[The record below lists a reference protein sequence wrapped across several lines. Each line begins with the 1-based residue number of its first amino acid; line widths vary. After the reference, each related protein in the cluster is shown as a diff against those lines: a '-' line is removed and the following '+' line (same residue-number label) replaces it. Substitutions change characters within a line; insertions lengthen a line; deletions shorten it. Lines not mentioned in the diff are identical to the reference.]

1 MGLYILGS
9 SLILPAHGRCGARA
23 RKNKSASPREDGSAG
38 RFKGGMPSRPSG
50 SPAAPPEYLEGGTEQ
65 KNILFL
71 FRRKNRARAKSEM
84 RRIFFCEVAAG
95 ALAEA
100 GGGAGQS
107 VFRSKKVRAKDIIS
121 PPIETSRFER
131 VAPRGREAAAL
142 RKMARRFAA
151 KWLGGENSKR
161 ADLSVSY
168 QKTI

>member
-1 MGLYILGS
+1 LGLFGFEINAAANARTARQEGVG
-9 SLILPAHGRCGARA
+9 GRNA
-23 RKNKSASPREDGSAG
+23 E
-38 RFKGGMPSRPSG
+38 PSERR

-71 FRRKNRARAKSEM
+71 FRRKNRARAKSEK

-121 PPIETSRFER
+121 PQIETSRFER

-142 RKMARRFAA
+142 RKIPRRFAA
-151 KWLGGENSKR
+151 NWLAGQKSKT

-168 QKTI
+168 LNQL

>member
-1 MGLYILGS
+1 M
-9 SLILPAHGRCGARA
+9 
-23 RKNKSASPREDGSAG
+23 
-38 RFKGGMPSRPSG
+38 
-50 SPAAPPEYLEGGTEQ
+50 EGGTEQ

-71 FRRKNRARAKSEM
+71 FRRKNRARAKSRK

-100 GGGAGQS
+100 GGGAGHCL
-107 VFRSKKVRAKDIIS
+107 SKKVRAKDIIS

-151 KWLGGENSKR
+151 KWLAGQKSKT

-168 QKTI
+168 LKTI